1 MEKNLFEIATRN
13 RYRFNYKGVMTV
25 EDLWSLR
32 VEDLDAIF
40 KMLNRQKKTADEDS
54 LLATKSAEDQD
65 LANKI
70 DIVRYIVSVKLAEAA
85 ERVSAAEKKA
95 QRDKIMEIVAKK
107 KDKALEDMGID
118 DLMKKLKDGYWPDCY
133 INTEDIQYNP
143 ANGEQF
149 IDGKKVDVIN
159 PYSKSDD
166 DEKDRYEAFE
176 KDNGVVKVIISRTRE
191 RHIHYMV

>member
-65 LANKI
+65 LANNI

-118 DLMKKLKDGYWPDCY
+118 DLMKKLEEL
-133 INTEDIQYNP
+133 N
-143 ANGEQF
+143 
-149 IDGKKVDVIN
+149 
-159 PYSKSDD
+159 
-166 DEKDRYEAFE
+166 
-176 KDNGVVKVIISRTRE
+176 
-191 RHIHYMV
+191 

>member
-70 DIVRYIVSVKLAEAA
+70 DIVRYIVSVKLDEAA

-107 KDKALEDMGID
+107 KDKALEDMGIE
-118 DLMKKLKDGYWPDCY
+118 DLMKKLEEL
-133 INTEDIQYNP
+133 N
-143 ANGEQF
+143 
-149 IDGKKVDVIN
+149 
-159 PYSKSDD
+159 
-166 DEKDRYEAFE
+166 
-176 KDNGVVKVIISRTRE
+176 
-191 RHIHYMV
+191 

>member
-40 KMLNRQKKTADEDS
+40 KMLNCQKKTADEDS

-85 ERVSAAEKKA
+85 ERVSSAEKKA

-118 DLMKKLKDGYWPDCY
+118 ELMKKLEEL
-133 INTEDIQYNP
+133 N
-143 ANGEQF
+143 
-149 IDGKKVDVIN
+149 
-159 PYSKSDD
+159 
-166 DEKDRYEAFE
+166 
-176 KDNGVVKVIISRTRE
+176 
-191 RHIHYMV
+191 

>member
-107 KDKALEDMGID
+107 KDKALEDMDID
-118 DLMKKLKDGYWPDCY
+118 DLMKKLKELD
-133 INTEDIQYNP
+133 
-143 ANGEQF
+143 
-149 IDGKKVDVIN
+149 
-159 PYSKSDD
+159 
-166 DEKDRYEAFE
+166 
-176 KDNGVVKVIISRTRE
+176 
-191 RHIHYMV
+191 

>member
-1 MEKNLFEIATRN
+1 MEKNLSEIATRN

-107 KDKALEDMGID
+107 KDKALEDMGIE
-118 DLMKKLKDGYWPDCY
+118 DLMKKLEEL
-133 INTEDIQYNP
+133 N
-143 ANGEQF
+143 
-149 IDGKKVDVIN
+149 
-159 PYSKSDD
+159 
-166 DEKDRYEAFE
+166 
-176 KDNGVVKVIISRTRE
+176 
-191 RHIHYMV
+191 

>member
-32 VEDLDAIF
+32 VDDLDAIF

-70 DIVRYIVSVKLAEAA
+70 DIVRYIVSVKMTEAA

-107 KDKALEDMGID
+107 KDKALEDMGIE
-118 DLMKKLKDGYWPDCY
+118 DLMKKLEEL
-133 INTEDIQYNP
+133 N
-143 ANGEQF
+143 
-149 IDGKKVDVIN
+149 
-159 PYSKSDD
+159 
-166 DEKDRYEAFE
+166 
-176 KDNGVVKVIISRTRE
+176 
-191 RHIHYMV
+191 

>member
-13 RYRFNYKGVMTV
+13 RYRFNYKGVMSV

-40 KMLNRQKKTADEDS
+40 KMLNRQKKTADENS

-107 KDKALEDMGID
+107 KDKALEDMGIE
-118 DLMKKLKDGYWPDCY
+118 DLMKKLEEL
-133 INTEDIQYNP
+133 N
-143 ANGEQF
+143 
-149 IDGKKVDVIN
+149 
-159 PYSKSDD
+159 
-166 DEKDRYEAFE
+166 
-176 KDNGVVKVIISRTRE
+176 
-191 RHIHYMV
+191 

>member
-95 QRDKIMEIVAKK
+95 QRYKIMEIVAKK

-118 DLMKKLKDGYWPDCY
+118 DLMKKLKELD
-133 INTEDIQYNP
+133 
-143 ANGEQF
+143 
-149 IDGKKVDVIN
+149 
-159 PYSKSDD
+159 
-166 DEKDRYEAFE
+166 
-176 KDNGVVKVIISRTRE
+176 
-191 RHIHYMV
+191 

>member
-40 KMLNRQKKTADEDS
+40 KMLNRQKKTSDEDS

-107 KDKALEDMGID
+107 KDKALEDMGIE
-118 DLMKKLKDGYWPDCY
+118 DLMKKLEEL
-133 INTEDIQYNP
+133 N
-143 ANGEQF
+143 
-149 IDGKKVDVIN
+149 
-159 PYSKSDD
+159 
-166 DEKDRYEAFE
+166 
-176 KDNGVVKVIISRTRE
+176 
-191 RHIHYMV
+191 

>member
-40 KMLNRQKKTADEDS
+40 KMLNRQKKTADDDS

-118 DLMKKLKDGYWPDCY
+118 DLMKKLEEL
-133 INTEDIQYNP
+133 N
-143 ANGEQF
+143 
-149 IDGKKVDVIN
+149 
-159 PYSKSDD
+159 
-166 DEKDRYEAFE
+166 
-176 KDNGVVKVIISRTRE
+176 
-191 RHIHYMV
+191 

>member
-107 KDKALEDMGID
+107 KDKALEDMGIE
-118 DLMKKLKDGYWPDCY
+118 DLMKKLKEL
-133 INTEDIQYNP
+133 N
-143 ANGEQF
+143 
-149 IDGKKVDVIN
+149 
-159 PYSKSDD
+159 
-166 DEKDRYEAFE
+166 
-176 KDNGVVKVIISRTRE
+176 
-191 RHIHYMV
+191 

>member
-40 KMLNRQKKTADEDS
+40 KALNRQKKTADEDS
-54 LLATKSAEDQD
+54 LLATKSAEDTE

-70 DIVRYIVSVKLAEAA
+70 ELVKYIVSVKLAEAA
-85 ERVSAAEKKA
+85 DRVSAAEKKA

-107 KDKALEDMGID
+107 KDKALEDMDIE
-118 DLMKKLKDGYWPDCY
+118 DLMKKLEEL
-133 INTEDIQYNP
+133 N
-143 ANGEQF
+143 
-149 IDGKKVDVIN
+149 
-159 PYSKSDD
+159 
-166 DEKDRYEAFE
+166 
-176 KDNGVVKVIISRTRE
+176 
-191 RHIHYMV
+191 

>member
-1 MEKNLFEIATRN
+1 MLLRIAFVNLKGEIIMEKNLFEIATRN

-118 DLMKKLKDGYWPDCY
+118 DLMKKLEEL
-133 INTEDIQYNP
+133 N
-143 ANGEQF
+143 
-149 IDGKKVDVIN
+149 
-159 PYSKSDD
+159 
-166 DEKDRYEAFE
+166 
-176 KDNGVVKVIISRTRE
+176 
-191 RHIHYMV
+191 

>member
-54 LLATKSAEDQD
+54 LLATKSAADTE

-70 DIVRYIVSVKLAEAA
+70 ELVKYIVSVKLAEAA

-107 KDKALEDMGID
+107 KDKALEDMGIE
-118 DLMKKLKDGYWPDCY
+118 DLMKKLEEL
-133 INTEDIQYNP
+133 N
-143 ANGEQF
+143 
-149 IDGKKVDVIN
+149 
-159 PYSKSDD
+159 
-166 DEKDRYEAFE
+166 
-176 KDNGVVKVIISRTRE
+176 
-191 RHIHYMV
+191 

>member
-70 DIVRYIVSVKLAEAA
+70 DIVKYIVSVKLAEAA

-118 DLMKKLKDGYWPDCY
+118 DLMKKLEEL
-133 INTEDIQYNP
+133 N
-143 ANGEQF
+143 
-149 IDGKKVDVIN
+149 
-159 PYSKSDD
+159 
-166 DEKDRYEAFE
+166 
-176 KDNGVVKVIISRTRE
+176 
-191 RHIHYMV
+191 

>member
-54 LLATKSAEDQD
+54 LLVTKSAEDQD

-118 DLMKKLKDGYWPDCY
+118 DLMKKLEEL
-133 INTEDIQYNP
+133 N
-143 ANGEQF
+143 
-149 IDGKKVDVIN
+149 
-159 PYSKSDD
+159 
-166 DEKDRYEAFE
+166 
-176 KDNGVVKVIISRTRE
+176 
-191 RHIHYMV
+191 

>member
-1 MEKNLFEIATRN
+1 MCIRDRFEIATRN

-118 DLMKKLKDGYWPDCY
+118 DLMKKLEEL
-133 INTEDIQYNP
+133 N
-143 ANGEQF
+143 
-149 IDGKKVDVIN
+149 
-159 PYSKSDD
+159 
-166 DEKDRYEAFE
+166 
-176 KDNGVVKVIISRTRE
+176 
-191 RHIHYMV
+191 

>member
-13 RYRFNYKGVMTV
+13 RYRFNYKGVMSV
-25 EDLWSLR
+25 EDLWNLR

-107 KDKALEDMGID
+107 KDKALEDMGIE
-118 DLMKKLKDGYWPDCY
+118 DLMKKLEEL
-133 INTEDIQYNP
+133 N
-143 ANGEQF
+143 
-149 IDGKKVDVIN
+149 
-159 PYSKSDD
+159 
-166 DEKDRYEAFE
+166 
-176 KDNGVVKVIISRTRE
+176 
-191 RHIHYMV
+191 

>member
-54 LLATKSAEDQD
+54 LLATKSAADTE

-70 DIVRYIVSVKLAEAA
+70 ELVKYIVSVKLAEA
-85 ERVSAAEKKA
+85 EDRKTAAEKKE

-118 DLMKKLKDGYWPDCY
+118 DLMKKLEEL
-133 INTEDIQYNP
+133 N
-143 ANGEQF
+143 
-149 IDGKKVDVIN
+149 
-159 PYSKSDD
+159 
-166 DEKDRYEAFE
+166 
-176 KDNGVVKVIISRTRE
+176 
-191 RHIHYMV
+191 

>member
-13 RYRFNYKGVMTV
+13 RYRFNYKGVMSV

-107 KDKALEDMGID
+107 KDKALEDMGIE
-118 DLMKKLKDGYWPDCY
+118 DLMKKLEELWQSGKAPWKIWKD
-133 INTEDIQYNP
+133 
-143 ANGEQF
+143 
-149 IDGKKVDVIN
+149 
-159 PYSKSDD
+159 
-166 DEKDRYEAFE
+166 
-176 KDNGVVKVIISRTRE
+176 
-191 RHIHYMV
+191 

>member
-54 LLATKSAEDQD
+54 LLATKSDEDQD

-107 KDKALEDMGID
+107 KDKALEDMGIE
-118 DLMKKLKDGYWPDCY
+118 DLMKKLEEL
-133 INTEDIQYNP
+133 N
-143 ANGEQF
+143 
-149 IDGKKVDVIN
+149 
-159 PYSKSDD
+159 
-166 DEKDRYEAFE
+166 
-176 KDNGVVKVIISRTRE
+176 
-191 RHIHYMV
+191 

>member
-118 DLMKKLKDGYWPDCY
+118 DLMKKLEGL
-133 INTEDIQYNP
+133 N
-143 ANGEQF
+143 
-149 IDGKKVDVIN
+149 
-159 PYSKSDD
+159 
-166 DEKDRYEAFE
+166 
-176 KDNGVVKVIISRTRE
+176 
-191 RHIHYMV
+191 

>member
-25 EDLWSLR
+25 QDLSSLR

-118 DLMKKLKDGYWPDCY
+118 DLMKKLKELD
-133 INTEDIQYNP
+133 
-143 ANGEQF
+143 
-149 IDGKKVDVIN
+149 
-159 PYSKSDD
+159 
-166 DEKDRYEAFE
+166 
-176 KDNGVVKVIISRTRE
+176 
-191 RHIHYMV
+191 

>member
-85 ERVSAAEKKA
+85 ERVSADEDSLLATKSAEDQDLANKIDIVRYIVSVKLAEAAERVSAAEKKA

-107 KDKALEDMGID
+107 KDKALEDMGIE
-118 DLMKKLKDGYWPDCY
+118 DLMKKLEEL
-133 INTEDIQYNP
+133 N
-143 ANGEQF
+143 
-149 IDGKKVDVIN
+149 
-159 PYSKSDD
+159 
-166 DEKDRYEAFE
+166 
-176 KDNGVVKVIISRTRE
+176 
-191 RHIHYMV
+191 

>member
-70 DIVRYIVSVKLAEAA
+70 DIVRYIVSVKLAEAT

-95 QRDKIMEIVAKK
+95 QRDKILEIVAKK
-107 KDKALEDMGID
+107 KDKALEDMGIE
-118 DLMKKLKDGYWPDCY
+118 DLMKKLEEL
-133 INTEDIQYNP
+133 N
-143 ANGEQF
+143 
-149 IDGKKVDVIN
+149 
-159 PYSKSDD
+159 
-166 DEKDRYEAFE
+166 
-176 KDNGVVKVIISRTRE
+176 
-191 RHIHYMV
+191 

>member
-13 RYRFNYKGVMTV
+13 RYRFNYKGVMSV

-54 LLATKSAEDQD
+54 LLAAKSAEDQD

-107 KDKALEDMGID
+107 KDKALEDMGIE
-118 DLMKKLKDGYWPDCY
+118 DLMKKLEEL
-133 INTEDIQYNP
+133 N
-143 ANGEQF
+143 
-149 IDGKKVDVIN
+149 
-159 PYSKSDD
+159 
-166 DEKDRYEAFE
+166 
-176 KDNGVVKVIISRTRE
+176 
-191 RHIHYMV
+191 

>member
-85 ERVSAAEKKA
+85 DRVSAAEMKA
-95 QRDKIMEIVAKK
+95 QRDKILEIVAKK
-107 KDKALEDMGID
+107 KDKALEDMGIE
-118 DLMKKLKDGYWPDCY
+118 DLMKKLEEL
-133 INTEDIQYNP
+133 N
-143 ANGEQF
+143 
-149 IDGKKVDVIN
+149 
-159 PYSKSDD
+159 
-166 DEKDRYEAFE
+166 
-176 KDNGVVKVIISRTRE
+176 
-191 RHIHYMV
+191 

>member
-70 DIVRYIVSVKLAEAA
+70 DIVRYIVSVKWAEAA

-95 QRDKIMEIVAKK
+95 QRDKILEIVAKK
-107 KDKALEDMGID
+107 KDKALEDMGIE
-118 DLMKKLKDGYWPDCY
+118 DLMKKLEEL
-133 INTEDIQYNP
+133 N
-143 ANGEQF
+143 
-149 IDGKKVDVIN
+149 
-159 PYSKSDD
+159 
-166 DEKDRYEAFE
+166 
-176 KDNGVVKVIISRTRE
+176 
-191 RHIHYMV
+191 

>member
-85 ERVSAAEKKA
+85 DRVSAAEKKA

-118 DLMKKLKDGYWPDCY
+118 DLMKKLKELD
-133 INTEDIQYNP
+133 
-143 ANGEQF
+143 
-149 IDGKKVDVIN
+149 
-159 PYSKSDD
+159 
-166 DEKDRYEAFE
+166 
-176 KDNGVVKVIISRTRE
+176 
-191 RHIHYMV
+191 